1 MHSTTE
7 DKLRHVGFSAIL
19 GESMN
24 DNRPCPS
31 CGSTDASIRFR
42 EPPFRVLR
50 CDRCRLVYLGNPP
63 DEGEI
68 YERYYESPNADA
80 AEYRSD
86 SGNPALAELFAINN
100 QRMELISRPKPSGTL
115 LDIGCG
121 RGYFLKTAQEH
132 GFTVTGIDISE
143 RAVAYATQAF
153 GLTAN
158 VSTVD
163 HLAASGKQYDVV
175 TLWHVLEH
183 FPDPFTSLK
192 QVRSLLHPDGLCA
205 LEVPNLHSLKFVTAR
220 HKWQGGNHPLYH
232 RTFFTERTLRRS
244 LLDAGF
250 SDVVRVKQSY
260 HIPGRNR
267 LYEGLKGALNIIA
280 CDAFLTFV
288 ARSRP

>member
-1 MHSTTE
+1 MS
-7 DKLRHVGFSAIL
+7 
-19 GESMN
+19 

-31 CGSTDASIRFR
+31 CGSTDASVRFL

-50 CDRCRLVYLGNPP
+50 CHGCSLVYLGNPP
-63 DEGEI
+63 DDGEI
-68 YERYYESPNADA
+68 YEQYYESPAADA
-80 AEYRSD
+80 ALYRSNSSD
-86 SGNPALAELFAINN
+86 PAVAELFAING
-100 QRMELISRPKPSGTL
+100 QRIEWIRRSKPSGTL

-121 RGYFLKTAQEH
+121 RGTFLKTARDH
-132 GFTVTGIDISE
+132 GFTVEGIDISE

-163 HLAASGKQYDVV
+163 DLAASGKQFDVV

-183 FPDPFTSLK
+183 FADPFRALK
-192 QVRSLLHPDGLCA
+192 LVRSLLRNDGLCG

-267 LYEGLKGALNIIA
+267 LYEGLKGALNIVA

-288 ARSRP
+288 ARTRP